1 MRYPFLFRFTLAVL
15 LWSAV
20 VSAQAAKLSVN
31 ITNGKTLY
39 TLGKG
44 GSVACAV
51 CHGKKALGNDALGS
65 PRLANLG
72 YDYLIKQLAD
82 FAAGKRVAAGMG
94 MVMNDF
100 SKALSEQDRRDLAAY
115 LDNLKYVTE
124 PSDLK
129 ALAAE
134 GYPIGRKEAGEI
146 IVKQGINGRL
156 PACHSC
162 HGFNGRNPTIPAIN
176 QQKYVYL
183 VNQLKSWRDG
193 SRTNDPQVEQ
203 LGVMQAIAQALT
215 DEDIINIA
223 AFLTAAPRLSP

>member
-1 MRYPFLFRFTLAVL
+1 MFLTLFRFTCATL
-15 LWSAV
+15 LLLVMVTAE
-20 VSAQAAKLSVN
+20 AAKLKVN
-31 ITNGKTLY
+31 MANAKTMYLN
-39 TLGKG
+39 GKG
-44 GSVACAV
+44 GAVACAV
-51 CHGKKALGNDALGS
+51 CHGQKALGNDELGA

-82 FAAGKRVAAGMG
+82 FADSKRVAAGMG
-94 MVMNDF
+94 MIMNDIAR
-100 SKALSEQDRRDLAAY
+100 ALSEQDRRDLAAY
-115 LDNLKYVTE
+115 LDNLKYMAE

-134 GYPIGRKEAGEI
+134 GHQIGRQEAGEA
-146 IVKQGINGRL
+146 IVKHGVNGRL
-156 PACHSC
+156 PACQSC

-203 LGVMQAIAQALT
+203 LGVMQTIAQNLT
-215 DEDIINIA
+215 DEDIIDIA
-223 AFLTAAPRLSP
+223 AFLTSASRSSP